1 MSRSEHTDKLLN
13 TSKNMILFI
22 LSGIIYSISVR
33 VFTAPNQIAPG
44 GLTGVS
50 TMLNYIFGSPIGA
63 MTMLLNL
70 PVFIWGIFEI
80 GYKLVSRTIFATL
93 CSSIAIDLVGF
104 VIPPYYG
111 NPLLAAIYGG
121 VLEGISLSLVL
132 GRGGT
137 TGGTDMIAKLLA
149 RHFRHLSIGN
159 LMMAIDGVVILVS
172 AIVYQS
178 LESAL
183 YAAIAVFVS
192 TRVIDALLYGSDG
205 RAGKLI
211 FIISK
216 RSDEIAKK
224 VLHELNRGVTEI
236 HSRGAYSEQE
246 QMTLLCAVSRTEV
259 YKVTDIV
266 RELDKNAFMIIGDVG
281 QINGEGFYI
290 PKKEDKTLPELLN
303 SHRKRRE
310 KQKSEQ
316 ELSDNPKNEQ

>member
-1 MSRSEHTDKLLN
+1 
-13 TSKNMILFI
+13 
-22 LSGIIYSISVR
+22 
-33 VFTAPNQIAPG
+33 
-44 GLTGVS
+44 
-50 TMLNYIFGSPIGA
+50 
-63 MTMLLNL
+63 
-70 PVFIWGIFEI
+70 
-80 GYKLVSRTIFATL
+80 
-93 CSSIAIDLVGF
+93 
-104 VIPPYYG
+104 
-111 NPLLAAIYGG
+111 
-121 VLEGISLSLVL
+121 
-132 GRGGT
+132 
-137 TGGTDMIAKLLA
+137 MIAKLLA

-172 AIVYQS
+172 ALVYQS

-224 VLHELNRGVTEI
+224 VLHELDRGVTEI

-303 SHRKRRE
+303 SHRSKAKIGAGVSRFFKR
-310 KQKSEQ
+310 
-316 ELSDNPKNEQ
+316 